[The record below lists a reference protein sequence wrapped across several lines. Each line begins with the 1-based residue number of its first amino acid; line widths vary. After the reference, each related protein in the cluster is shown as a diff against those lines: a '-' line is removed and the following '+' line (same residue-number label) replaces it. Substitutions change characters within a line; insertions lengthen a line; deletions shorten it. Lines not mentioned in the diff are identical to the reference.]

1 MLMLIGF
8 HSPGRGAGACSLA
21 TDQVERL
28 RDQVA
33 RRTQLRSCGALPICT
48 CFALPICARL
58 RLPSLPMRHMCRK
71 EGIDD
76 APRAIAL
83 SGRD

>member
-1 MLMLIGF
+1 MLMHWLLF
-8 HSPGRGAGACSLA
+8 SGRGGAA
-21 TDQVERL
+21 TGSGSSQCEL
-28 RDQVA
+28 
-33 RRTQLRSCGALPICT
+33 GAKVLL
-48 CFALPICARL
+48 ALPICARL

-76 APRAIAL
+76 APGAVAL